1 MCVPATVTLGW
12 HWCSAN
18 VCVCLY
24 VCMHACMCVYVCM
37 SMQTGLDPEVRRL
50 IWNIVNE
57 QRQGKTIILTTHS
70 MEEAEVLC
78 QRIGI
83 MAKGNL
89 RCLGVRCTP
98 CTSTHTRTHIHI
110 DKKKHAYTHTYIHTL
125 TWTNIHTHTL
135 LIEDGLAMYATMRER
150 ACVCMCV

>member
-1 MCVPATVTLGW
+1 MTAG
-12 HWCSAN
+12 SALFPRR
-18 VCVCLY
+18 CLP
-24 VCMHACMCVYVCM
+24 CRRTW
-37 SMQTGLDPEVRRL
+37 QTGLDPEVRRL

-89 RCLGVRCTP
+89 RCLGVRCGRALRWW
-98 CTSTHTRTHIHI
+98 CRT
-110 DKKKHAYTHTYIHTL
+110 
-125 TWTNIHTHTL
+125 
-135 LIEDGLAMYATMRER
+135 G
-150 ACVCMCV
+150 